1 MTKKEL
7 EQELMQIREEALSAL
22 NYSETKWNEST
33 LNSAKIVGYMEV
45 SMRDILDRV
54 DRIINK

>member
-1 MTKKEL
+1 
-7 EQELMQIREEALSAL
+7 MQIREEALSAL
-22 NYSETKWNEST
+22 NYSENKWNEST

-54 DRIINK
+54 DRIVNK